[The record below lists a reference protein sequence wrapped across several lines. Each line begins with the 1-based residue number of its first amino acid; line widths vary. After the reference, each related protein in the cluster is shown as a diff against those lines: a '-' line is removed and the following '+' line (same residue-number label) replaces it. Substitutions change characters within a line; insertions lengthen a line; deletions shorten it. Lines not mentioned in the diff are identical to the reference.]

1 MTVLIS
7 ASFSTGWENHHL
19 LQGYELPHPLSVP
32 RVGHHPGT
40 SHHVE
45 VLNTA
50 GKVNEDKR
58 KLMI

>member
-7 ASFSTGWENHHL
+7 ASFSAGWENYHL

-32 RVGHHPGT
+32 PVGHHPGT

-50 GKVNEDKR
+50 GKGNEDKR